1 MDCDNC
7 NAINGP
13 VYITLFI
20 SFFFIIIHVFFSE
33 KNIFSHFNIFNTNKM
48 LKSAK
53 PNKIIVFDLDETLGC
68 FTEIGIFWEALENFY
83 ETNLLNESFYDV
95 IDLFSDFLR
104 PNILNILEYIKDKKL
119 NNECDKIMIYTN
131 NQGPKTWVTMISN
144 YFNNK
149 IGYKVFDNIIA
160 AFKISGKIIEFNRT
174 SHDKSVEDLIRCTRI
189 NPNTE
194 ICFIDDQYHPL
205 MNMENVY
212 YINVKPYFYS
222 MPFEEMAEKYYKH
235 HKDNIKCKKE
245 EFINFIINFMKQYN
259 YSIKNKSHDET
270 ELDKIVSKKIVIHL
284 EEFFKKDKKQN
295 TRKRKIVKN
304 RLTKRKL

>member
-1 MDCDNC
+1 MDYDIC
-7 NAINGP
+7 NSINVP
-13 VYITLFI
+13 VYVTIFI
-20 SFFFIIIHVFFSE
+20 SFFLIIIHIFFSE
-33 KNIFSHFNIFNTNKM
+33 KNIFSQFNIFNRNKM
-48 LKSAK
+48 IKSTK

-68 FTEIGIFWEALENFY
+68 FAEIGIFWEALENFY

-104 PNILNILEYIKDKKL
+104 PNILNILEYVKDKKI

-149 IGYKVFDNIIA
+149 IGCKIFDNIIA
-160 AFKISGKIIEFNRT
+160 AFKISGKVIEFNRT

-189 NPNTE
+189 SPQTE

-212 YINVKPYFYS
+212 YINIKPYIYS
-222 MPFEEMAEKYYKH
+222 MPYEEMAEKYYKH
-235 HKDNIKCKKE
+235 YKDNINVKKD

-259 YSIKNKSHDET
+259 YPIKNKSQDET
-270 ELDKIVSKKIVIHL
+270 ELDKIISKKIVIHL

-295 TRKRKIVKN
+295 TRKRKVFKN
-304 RLTKRKL
+304 RITKRKF

>member
-1 MDCDNC
+1 MDYD
-7 NAINGP
+7 ISNGP
-13 VYITLFI
+13 VYITILI
-20 SFFFIIIHVFFSE
+20 SIFLILIHIYFSE
-33 KNIFSHFNIFNTNKM
+33 KNIFSHFSIFNTQKM
-48 LKSAK
+48 LKNAK

-68 FTEIGIFWEALENFY
+68 FTELSIFWNALENFY
-83 ETNLLNESFYDV
+83 GLNLLNESFYEI
-95 IDLFSDFLR
+95 IDLFYDFLR
-104 PNILNILEYIKDKKL
+104 PNILNILEYVKDKKL

-131 NQGPKTWVTMISN
+131 NQGPKSWVNMISN
-144 YFNNK
+144 YFNIK
-149 IGYKVFDNIIA
+149 LGYKVFDNIIA

-189 NPNTE
+189 SQNTE

-205 MNMENVY
+205 MNMDNVY

-222 MPFEEMAEKYYKH
+222 MPYEEMAEKYYNRY
-235 HKDNIKCKKE
+235 KDNINVKKE
-245 EFINFIINFMKQYN
+245 EFVTYIVNYMKQYN
-259 YSIKNKSHDET
+259 YPVKNKSSDEN
-270 ELDKIVSKKIVIHL
+270 ELDKIISKKIVIHL

>member
-1 MDCDNC
+1 MDYDKC

-13 VYITLFI
+13 MYITIFI
-20 SFFFIIIHVFFSE
+20 SFFFIIIHIFFSE
-33 KNIFSHFNIFNTNKM
+33 KNIFTWFKSFNANKM
-48 LKSAK
+48 IKSAK

-104 PNILNILEYIKDKKL
+104 PTILNILEYVKNKKI

-131 NQGPKTWVTMISN
+131 NQGPKSWVTMISN

-149 IGYKVFDNIIA
+149 LGHKVFDNIIA
-160 AFKISGKIIEFNRT
+160 AFKNNGKIIEFNRT
-174 SHDKSVEDLIRCTRI
+174 SHYKSVEDLIRCTHI

-205 MNMENVY
+205 MNVNNVY
-212 YINVKPYFYS
+212 YINAKPYIYS
-222 MPFEEMAEKYYKH
+222 MPYEEMAEKYYNH
-235 HKDNIKCKKE
+235 QKDNIKVKKE
-245 EFINFIINFMKQYN
+245 EFINFIINYMKQYN
-259 YSIKNKSHDET
+259 YPIKNKSNDET
-270 ELDKIVSKKIVIHL
+270 ELDKNVSKKILIHL
-284 EEFFKKDKKQN
+284 EKFFKKDKKQN
-295 TRKRKIVKN
+295 TRKRKFIKT
-304 RLTKRKL
+304 RLTKRKF